1 MLLGYYSHL
10 LQKRWEFLYP
20 SQTRKGTE
28 KQQSPPRLSVS
39 FSSAVT
45 DERHNVFSEIKNT
58 APTFSLGAMKGVR
71 SYLPKNQPE
80 LKLISLEDVA
90 VEPVR
95 WLWYPYIPLGKLSI
109 IHGDPA
115 EGKTTLAL
123 WIAAACSRGLAL
135 PGGETGEPLTVL
147 YQTAEDGLGD
157 TIKPRLLESQADLH
171 HIYTIDET
179 DFPLSMLDRRIGE
192 AIQDTHARLMILDPM
207 QAYLGEK
214 VDMNRANE
222 VRTVMKGLTQVAN
235 QTGCAIV
242 LVGHL
247 NKSQSAN
254 SAQRGLGSMDFRAAA
269 RSVLLVGRLKQ
280 NRDIRVMVHDKSS
293 LAPEGNSRGFTL
305 DNGTL
310 HWQEGYENL
319 TADELLSG
327 RSPDSKLTL
336 AEQLILD
343 TLDKH
348 PVVPAKM
355 MYRLAEQASIS
366 PRTLKEAKRN
376 LTGYVE
382 SVRLANEW
390 NWLRKE

>member
-1 MLLGYYSHL
+1 MLSGYYSHL

-28 KQQSPPRLSVS
+28 KQQSPPRLPVS

-58 APTFSLGAMKGVR
+58 APTFSLGAMKGAR
-71 SYLPKNQPE
+71 SYLPKKQPE
-80 LKLISLEDVA
+80 LKLISLEDVV

-135 PGGETGEPLTVL
+135 PGGENKEPLTVL

-157 TIKPRLLESQADLH
+157 TIKPRLLESKADLQK
-171 HIYTIDET
+171 IYTIDET
-179 DFPLSMLDRRIGE
+179 DFPLSMLDHRIGE
-192 AIQDTHARLMILDPM
+192 AIQDTHAQLMILDPM

-222 VRTVMKGLTQVAN
+222 VRTVMKGLTKVAS

-247 NKSQSAN
+247 NKSQTAN

-269 RSVLLVGRLKQ
+269 RSVLLVGRLK
-280 NRDIRVMVHDKSS
+280 NDRNIRVMVHDKSS
-293 LAPEGNSRGFTL
+293 LAEEGNSRGFTL

-327 RSPDSKLTL
+327 AARGNKVAL
-336 AEQLILD
+336 AEDLIREQLAGG
-343 TLDKH
+343 H
-348 PVVPAKM
+348 PVLANEIYQMAKD
-355 MYRLAEQASIS
+355 AGIS
-366 PRTLKEAKRN
+366 RRTVEMAKRN
-376 LTGYVE
+376 MPDVTA
-382 SVRLANEW
+382 RK
-390 NWLRKE
+390 LRNCWAWSLH

>member
-28 KQQSPPRLSVS
+28 KQQSPPRLPVS

-80 LKLISLEDVA
+80 LKLISLEDVV

-157 TIKPRLLESQADLH
+157 TIKPRLLESKADMQK
-171 HIYTIDET
+171 IYTIDET
-179 DFPLSMLDRRIGE
+179 DFPLSMLDHRIGE
-192 AIQDTHARLMILDPM
+192 AIEKTHAQLMILDPM

-222 VRTVMKGLTQVAN
+222 VRTVMKGLTKVAN

-269 RSVLLVGRLKQ
+269 RSVLLVGRLK
-280 NRDIRVMVHDKSS
+280 NDRDVRVMVHDKSS
-293 LAPEGNSRGFTL
+293 LAPEGNSRAFSL
-305 DNGTL
+305 ENGTL

-327 RSPDSKLTL
+327 AAHGNKVAL
-336 AEQLILD
+336 AEDLIREQLAGGQ
-343 TLDKH
+343 
-348 PVVPAKM
+348 PVLANEIYQMAKD
-355 MYRLAEQASIS
+355 AGIS
-366 PRTLKEAKRN
+366 RRTVEMAKRN
-376 LTGYVE
+376 MPDVTA
-382 SVRLANEW
+382 RK
-390 NWLRKE
+390 LRNCWAWSLY

>member
-1 MLLGYYSHL
+1 M
-10 LQKRWEFLYP
+10 YP

-28 KQQSPPRLSVS
+28 KQQSPPRLPVS

-80 LKLISLEDVA
+80 LKLISLEDVV

-123 WIAAACSRGLAL
+123 WIAAACSRGQAL
-135 PGGETGEPLTVL
+135 PGGETGEPLTIL

-157 TIKPRLLESQADLH
+157 TIKPRLLESKADLQK
-171 HIYTIDET
+171 IYTIDET
-179 DFPLSMLDRRIGE
+179 DFPLSMLDHRIGE
-192 AIQDTHARLMILDPM
+192 AIRDTHAQLMILDPM

-222 VRTVMKGLTQVAN
+222 VRTVMKGLTKVAN

-269 RSVLLVGRLKQ
+269 RSVLLVGRLKN
-280 NRDIRVMVHDKSS
+280 NRDVRVMVHDKSS
-293 LAPEGNSRGFTL
+293 LAPEGNSRAFSL
-305 DNGTL
+305 ENGTL

-327 RSPDSKLTL
+327 AARGNKVAL
-336 AEQLILD
+336 AEDLIREQLAGG
-343 TLDKH
+343 H
-348 PVVPAKM
+348 PVLANEIYQIAKD
-355 MYRLAEQASIS
+355 AGIS
-366 PRTLKEAKRN
+366 RRTVEMAKRN
-376 LTGYVE
+376 MPDVTA
-382 SVRLANEW
+382 RK
-390 NWLRKE
+390 LRNCWAWSLH

>member
-1 MLLGYYSHL
+1 
-10 LQKRWEFLYP
+10 
-20 SQTRKGTE
+20 
-28 KQQSPPRLSVS
+28 
-39 FSSAVT
+39 
-45 DERHNVFSEIKNT
+45 
-58 APTFSLGAMKGVR
+58 MKGVR

-80 LKLISLEDVA
+80 LKLISLEDVV

-123 WIAAACSRGLAL
+123 WIAAACRRGQAL

-179 DFPLSMLDRRIGE
+179 DFPLSMLDHRIGE
-192 AIQDTHARLMILDPM
+192 AIEKTHAQLMILDPM

-222 VRTVMKGLTQVAN
+222 VRTVMKGLTKVAN

-247 NKSQSAN
+247 NKSQSTN

-269 RSVLLVGRLKQ
+269 RSVLLVGRLK
-280 NRDIRVMVHDKSS
+280 NDRGIRVMVHDKSS
-293 LAPEGNSRGFTL
+293 LAPEGNSRAFSL

-310 HWQEGYENL
+310 HWQKGYENL

-348 PVVPAKM
+348 PVVPAKV

>member
-1 MLLGYYSHL
+1 
-10 LQKRWEFLYP
+10 
-20 SQTRKGTE
+20 
-28 KQQSPPRLSVS
+28 
-39 FSSAVT
+39 
-45 DERHNVFSEIKNT
+45 
-58 APTFSLGAMKGVR
+58 
-71 SYLPKNQPE
+71 
-80 LKLISLEDVA
+80 
-90 VEPVR
+90 
-95 WLWYPYIPLGKLSI
+95 
-109 IHGDPA
+109 
-115 EGKTTLAL
+115 
-123 WIAAACSRGLAL
+123 
-135 PGGETGEPLTVL
+135 
-147 YQTAEDGLGD
+147 
-157 TIKPRLLESQADLH
+157 
-171 HIYTIDET
+171 
-179 DFPLSMLDRRIGE
+179 
-192 AIQDTHARLMILDPM
+192 
-207 QAYLGEK
+207 
-214 VDMNRANE
+214 MNRANE
-222 VRTVMKGLTQVAN
+222 VRTVMKGLTKVAN

-269 RSVLLVGRLKQ
+269 RSVLLVGRLK
-280 NRDIRVMVHDKSS
+280 NDRDIRVMVHDKSS
-293 LAPEGNSRGFTL
+293 GPGGNSRAFSL

-343 TLDKH
+343 TLDKQ

>member
-1 MLLGYYSHL
+1 M
-10 LQKRWEFLYP
+10 
-20 SQTRKGTE
+20 
-28 KQQSPPRLSVS
+28 
-39 FSSAVT
+39 
-45 DERHNVFSEIKNT
+45 
-58 APTFSLGAMKGVR
+58 
-71 SYLPKNQPE
+71 PKNQPE

-135 PGGETGEPLTVL
+135 PGGENKEPLTVL

-157 TIKPRLLESQADLH
+157 TIKPRLLESKADMQK
-171 HIYTIDET
+171 IYTIDET
-179 DFPLSMLDRRIGE
+179 DFPLSMLDHRIGE
-192 AIQDTHARLMILDPM
+192 AIRDTQAQLMILDPM

-222 VRTVMKGLTQVAN
+222 VRTVMKGLTKVAN

-269 RSVLLVGRLKQ
+269 RSVLLVGRLK
-280 NRDIRVMVHDKSS
+280 NDRDIRVMVHDKSS
-293 LAPEGNSRGFTL
+293 LAEEGPSRGFTL

-327 RSPDSKLTL
+327 AARGNKVAL
-336 AEQLILD
+336 AEDLIREQLASGQ
-343 TLDKH
+343 
-348 PVVPAKM
+348 PVLANEIYQMAKD
-355 MYRLAEQASIS
+355 AGIS
-366 PRTLKEAKRN
+366 RRTVEMAKRN
-376 LTGYVE
+376 MPDVTA
-382 SVRLANEW
+382 RK
-390 NWLRKE
+390 LRNCWAWSLH

>member
-1 MLLGYYSHL
+1 MYL
-10 LQKRWEFLYP
+10 

-28 KQQSPPRLSVS
+28 KQQSPPRLPVS

-71 SYLPKNQPE
+71 SYLPKKQPE

-95 WLWYPYIPLGKLSI
+95 WLWYPYIPLGKLTI
-109 IHGDPA
+109 IHGDPG

-135 PGGETGEPLTVL
+135 PGGENSEPLTVL

-157 TIKPRLLESQADLH
+157 TIKPRLLESKADMQK
-171 HIYTIDET
+171 IYTIDET
-179 DFPLSMLDRRIGE
+179 DFPLSMLDHRIGE
-192 AIQDTHARLMILDPM
+192 AIEKTHAQLMILDPM

-222 VRTVMKGLTQVAN
+222 VRTVMKGLTKVAN

-247 NKSQSAN
+247 NKSQTAN

-269 RSVLLVGRLKQ
+269 RSVLLVGRLK
-280 NRDIRVMVHDKSS
+280 NDRNIRVMVHDKSS

-327 RSPDSKLTL
+327 AARGNKVAL
-336 AEQLILD
+336 AEDLIREQLAGG
-343 TLDKH
+343 H
-348 PVVPAKM
+348 PVLANEIYQMAKD
-355 MYRLAEQASIS
+355 AGIS
-366 PRTLKEAKRN
+366 RRTVEMAKRN
-376 LTGYVE
+376 MPDVTA
-382 SVRLANEW
+382 RK
-390 NWLRKE
+390 LRNCWAWSLH

>member
-1 MLLGYYSHL
+1 M
-10 LQKRWEFLYP
+10 YP

-28 KQQSPPRLSVS
+28 KQQSPPRLPVS

-123 WIAAACSRGLAL
+123 WIAAACSRGQAL
-135 PGGETGEPLTVL
+135 PGGETGEPLTIL

-157 TIKPRLLESQADLH
+157 TIKPRLLESKADLQK
-171 HIYTIDET
+171 IYTIDET
-179 DFPLSMLDRRIGE
+179 DFPLSMLDHRIGE
-192 AIQDTHARLMILDPM
+192 AIQDTHAQLMILDPM

-222 VRTVMKGLTQVAN
+222 VRTVMKGLTKVAN

-247 NKSQSAN
+247 NKSQTSN

-269 RSVLLVGRLKQ
+269 RSVLLVGRLK
-280 NRDIRVMVHDKSS
+280 NDRDVRVMVHDKSS
-293 LAPEGNSRGFTL
+293 LAPEGNSRAFSL
-305 DNGTL
+305 ENGTL
-310 HWQEGYENL
+310 HWQEGYETL

-327 RSPDSKLTL
+327 AARGNKVAL
-336 AEQLILD
+336 AEDLIREQLAGG
-343 TLDKH
+343 H
-348 PVVPAKM
+348 PVLANEIYQMAKD
-355 MYRLAEQASIS
+355 AGIS
-366 PRTLKEAKRN
+366 RRTVEMAKRN
-376 LTGYVE
+376 MPDVTA
-382 SVRLANEW
+382 RK
-390 NWLRKE
+390 LRNCWAWSLH

>member
-10 LQKRWEFLYP
+10 LQKRWEFLYL

-28 KQQSPPRLSVS
+28 KQQSPPRLPVS

-71 SYLPKNQPE
+71 SYLPKKQPE

-95 WLWYPYIPLGKLSI
+95 WLWYPYIPLGKLTI
-109 IHGDPA
+109 IHGDPG

-135 PGGETGEPLTVL
+135 PGGENSEPLTVL

-157 TIKPRLLESQADLH
+157 TIKPRLLESKADMQK
-171 HIYTIDET
+171 IYTIDET
-179 DFPLSMLDRRIGE
+179 DFPLSMLDHRIGE
-192 AIQDTHARLMILDPM
+192 AIEKTHAQLMILDPM

-222 VRTVMKGLTQVAN
+222 VRNVMKGLTKVASK
-235 QTGCAIV
+235 TGCAIV
-242 LVGHL
+242 LMGHL
-247 NKSQSAN
+247 NKSQTAN

-269 RSVLLVGRLKQ
+269 RSVLLVGRLK
-280 NRDIRVMVHDKSS
+280 NDRNIRVMVHDKSS

-327 RSPDSKLTL
+327 AARGNKVAL
-336 AEQLILD
+336 AEDLIREQLAGG
-343 TLDKH
+343 H
-348 PVVPAKM
+348 PVLANEIYQMAKD
-355 MYRLAEQASIS
+355 AGIS
-366 PRTLKEAKRN
+366 RRTVEMAKRN
-376 LTGYVE
+376 MPDVTA
-382 SVRLANEW
+382 RK
-390 NWLRKE
+390 LRNCWAWSLH

>member
-1 MLLGYYSHL
+1 M
-10 LQKRWEFLYP
+10 YP

-28 KQQSPPRLSVS
+28 KQQSPPRLPVS

-45 DERHNVFSEIKNT
+45 DERHNVFSEIKKT

-71 SYLPKNQPE
+71 NELPKNQPE

-123 WIAAACSRGLAL
+123 WIAAACSRGQAL
-135 PGGETGEPLTVL
+135 PGGENSEPLTVL

-157 TIKPRLLESQADLH
+157 TIKPRLLESQADLQR
-171 HIYTIDET
+171 IYTIDET
-179 DFPLSMLDRRIGE
+179 DFPLSMLDERIGE
-192 AIQDTHARLMILDPM
+192 AIRDTQAQLMILDPL

-247 NKSQSAN
+247 NKSQTAN

-269 RSVLLVGRLKQ
+269 RSVLLVGRLK
-280 NRDIRVMVHDKSS
+280 NDRNIRVMVHDKSS
-293 LAPEGNSRGFTL
+293 LAPEGNSRAFSL
-305 DNGTL
+305 ENGTL
-310 HWQEGYENL
+310 HWQEGYETL

-327 RSPDSKLTL
+327 AARGNKVAL
-336 AEQLILD
+336 AEDLIREQLAGGQ
-343 TLDKH
+343 
-348 PVVPAKM
+348 PVLANEIYQMAKD
-355 MYRLAEQASIS
+355 AGIS
-366 PRTLKEAKRN
+366 RRTVEMAKRN
-376 LTGYVE
+376 MPDVT
-382 SVRLANEW
+382 AKK
-390 NWLRKE
+390 LRNCWAWSLH

>member
-1 MLLGYYSHL
+1 M
-10 LQKRWEFLYP
+10 YP
-20 SQTRKGTE
+20 LQTRKGTE
-28 KQQSPPRLSVS
+28 KQQSPPRLPVS

-80 LKLISLEDVA
+80 LKLISLEDVV

-123 WIAAACSRGLAL
+123 WIAAACSRGQAL
-135 PGGETGEPLTVL
+135 PGGENGEPLTVL

-157 TIKPRLLESQADLH
+157 TIKPRLLESKADMQK
-171 HIYTIDET
+171 IYTIDET
-179 DFPLSMLDRRIGE
+179 DFPLSMLDHRIGE
-192 AIQDTHARLMILDPM
+192 AIEKTHAQLMILDPM

-222 VRTVMKGLTQVAN
+222 VRTVMKGLTKVAN

-269 RSVLLVGRLKQ
+269 RSVLLVGRLK
-280 NRDIRVMVHDKSS
+280 NDRDVRVMVHDKSS
-293 LAPEGNSRGFTL
+293 LAPEGNSRAFSL
-305 DNGTL
+305 ENGTL

-327 RSPDSKLTL
+327 AARGNKVAL
-336 AEQLILD
+336 AEDLIREQLAGGQ
-343 TLDKH
+343 
-348 PVVPAKM
+348 PVLANEIYQMAKD
-355 MYRLAEQASIS
+355 AGIS
-366 PRTLKEAKRN
+366 RRTVEMAKRN
-376 LTGYVE
+376 MPDVTA
-382 SVRLANEW
+382 RK
-390 NWLRKE
+390 LRNCWAWSLH

>member
-1 MLLGYYSHL
+1 M
-10 LQKRWEFLYP
+10 YP

-28 KQQSPPRLSVS
+28 KQQSPPRLPVS

-109 IHGDPA
+109 LHGDPG

-179 DFPLSMLDRRIGE
+179 DFPLSMLDHRIGE
-192 AIQDTHARLMILDPM
+192 AIEKTHAQLMILDPM

-222 VRTVMKGLTQVAN
+222 VRNVMKGLTKVASK
-235 QTGCAIV
+235 TGCAIV
-242 LVGHL
+242 LMGHL
-247 NKSQSAN
+247 NKSQTAN

-269 RSVLLVGRLKQ
+269 RSVLLVGRLK
-280 NRDIRVMVHDKSS
+280 NDRNIRVMVHDKSS
-293 LAPEGNSRGFTL
+293 LAEEGNSRGFTL

-327 RSPDSKLTL
+327 AARGNKVAL
-336 AEQLILD
+336 AEELIREQLAGG
-343 TLDKH
+343 H
-348 PVVPAKM
+348 PVLANEIYQMAKD
-355 MYRLAEQASIS
+355 AGIS
-366 PRTLKEAKRN
+366 RRTVEMAKRN
-376 LTGYVE
+376 MPDVTA
-382 SVRLANEW
+382 RK
-390 NWLRKE
+390 LRNCWAWSLH

>member
-1 MLLGYYSHL
+1 MYL
-10 LQKRWEFLYP
+10 

-28 KQQSPPRLSVS
+28 KQQSPPRLPVS

-71 SYLPKNQPE
+71 SYLPKKQPE

-95 WLWYPYIPLGKLSI
+95 WLWYPYIPLGKLTI
-109 IHGDPA
+109 IHGDPG

-135 PGGETGEPLTVL
+135 PGGENSEPLTVL

-157 TIKPRLLESQADLH
+157 TIKPRLLESQADMQK
-171 HIYTIDET
+171 IYTIDET
-179 DFPLSMLDRRIGE
+179 DFPLSMLDHRIGE
-192 AIQDTHARLMILDPM
+192 AIEKTHAQLMILDPM

-222 VRTVMKGLTQVAN
+222 VRTVMKGLTKVAN

-247 NKSQSAN
+247 NKSQTAN

-269 RSVLLVGRLKQ
+269 RSVLLVGRLK
-280 NRDIRVMVHDKSS
+280 NDRNIRVMVHDKSS

-327 RSPDSKLTL
+327 AARGNKVAL
-336 AEQLILD
+336 AEDLIREQLAGG
-343 TLDKH
+343 H
-348 PVVPAKM
+348 PVLANEIYQMAKD
-355 MYRLAEQASIS
+355 AGIS
-366 PRTLKEAKRN
+366 RRTVEMAKRN
-376 LTGYVE
+376 MPDVTA
-382 SVRLANEW
+382 RK
-390 NWLRKE
+390 LRNCWAWSLH

>member
-1 MLLGYYSHL
+1 M
-10 LQKRWEFLYP
+10 YP

-28 KQQSPPRLSVS
+28 KQQSPPRLPVS

-80 LKLISLEDVA
+80 LKLISLEDVV

-95 WLWYPYIPLGKLSI
+95 WLWYPYIPLGKLTI
-109 IHGDPA
+109 LHGDPG

-123 WIAAACSRGLAL
+123 WIAAACSRGQAL
-135 PGGETGEPLTVL
+135 PGWETGEPLTVL

-157 TIKPRLLESQADLH
+157 TIKPRLLESQADLQK
-171 HIYTIDET
+171 IYTIDET
-179 DFPLSMLDRRIGE
+179 DFPLSMLDHRIGE
-192 AIQDTHARLMILDPM
+192 AIRDTQAQLMILDPM

-222 VRTVMKGLTQVAN
+222 VRTVMKGLTKVAN

-247 NKSQSAN
+247 NKSQTAN

-269 RSVLLVGRLKQ
+269 RSVLLVGRLK
-280 NRDIRVMVHDKSS
+280 NDRDVRVMVHDKSS
-293 LAPEGNSRGFTL
+293 LAEEDPSRGFTL
-305 DNGTL
+305 VNGTL

-319 TADELLSG
+319 TAEKLLSG

-343 TLDKH
+343 TLDKQ

>member
-1 MLLGYYSHL
+1 M
-10 LQKRWEFLYP
+10 YP

-28 KQQSPPRLSVS
+28 KQQSPPRLPVS

-109 IHGDPA
+109 LHGDPG

-179 DFPLSMLDRRIGE
+179 DFPLSMLDHRIGE
-192 AIQDTHARLMILDPM
+192 AIRDTQAQLMILDPL

-222 VRTVMKGLTQVAN
+222 VRNVMKGLTKVASK
-235 QTGCAIV
+235 TGCAIV
-242 LVGHL
+242 LMGHL
-247 NKSQSAN
+247 NKSQTAN

-269 RSVLLVGRLKQ
+269 RSVLLVGRLK
-280 NRDIRVMVHDKSS
+280 NDRNIRVMVHDKSS
-293 LAPEGNSRGFTL
+293 LAEEGNSRGFTL

-327 RSPDSKLTL
+327 AARGNKVAL
-336 AEQLILD
+336 AEELIREQLAGG
-343 TLDKH
+343 H
-348 PVVPAKM
+348 PVLANEIYQMAKD
-355 MYRLAEQASIS
+355 AGIS
-366 PRTLKEAKRN
+366 RRTVEMAKRN
-376 LTGYVE
+376 MPDVTA
-382 SVRLANEW
+382 RK
-390 NWLRKE
+390 LRNCWAWSLH

>member
-1 MLLGYYSHL
+1 MPLGYYSHL

-28 KQQSPPRLSVS
+28 KQQSPPRLPVS

-109 IHGDPA
+109 LHGDPG

-179 DFPLSMLDRRIGE
+179 DFPLSMLDHRIGE
-192 AIQDTHARLMILDPM
+192 AIEKTHAQLMILDPM

-222 VRTVMKGLTQVAN
+222 VRNVMKGLTKVASK
-235 QTGCAIV
+235 TGCAIV
-242 LVGHL
+242 LMGHL
-247 NKSQSAN
+247 NKSQTAN

-269 RSVLLVGRLKQ
+269 RSVLLVGRLK
-280 NRDIRVMVHDKSS
+280 NDRNIRVMVHDKSS
-293 LAPEGNSRGFTL
+293 LAEEGNSRGFTL

-327 RSPDSKLTL
+327 AARGNKVAL
-336 AEQLILD
+336 AEELIREQLAGG
-343 TLDKH
+343 H
-348 PVVPAKM
+348 PVLANEIYQMAKD
-355 MYRLAEQASIS
+355 AGIS
-366 PRTLKEAKRN
+366 RRTVEMAKRN
-376 LTGYVE
+376 MPDVTA
-382 SVRLANEW
+382 RK
-390 NWLRKE
+390 LRNCWAWSLH

>member
-1 MLLGYYSHL
+1 M
-10 LQKRWEFLYP
+10 
-20 SQTRKGTE
+20 
-28 KQQSPPRLSVS
+28 
-39 FSSAVT
+39 
-45 DERHNVFSEIKNT
+45 
-58 APTFSLGAMKGVR
+58 
-71 SYLPKNQPE
+71 PKNQPE
-80 LKLISLEDVA
+80 LKLISLEDVV

-157 TIKPRLLESQADLH
+157 TIKPRLLESKADLQK
-171 HIYTIDET
+171 IYTIDET
-179 DFPLSMLDRRIGE
+179 DFPLSMLDHRIGE
-192 AIQDTHARLMILDPM
+192 AIQDTHAQLMILDPM

-247 NKSQSAN
+247 NKSQTAN

-269 RSVLLVGRLKQ
+269 RSVLLVGRLK
-280 NRDIRVMVHDKSS
+280 NDRDIRVMVHDKSS

-327 RSPDSKLTL
+327 ATHGNKVAL
-336 AEQLILD
+336 AEDLIREQLAGG
-343 TLDKH
+343 H
-348 PVVPAKM
+348 PVLANEIYQLAKD
-355 MYRLAEQASIS
+355 AGIS
-366 PRTLKEAKRN
+366 RRTVEMAKRN
-376 LTGYVE
+376 MPDVTA
-382 SVRLANEW
+382 RK
-390 NWLRKE
+390 LRNCWAWSLH

>member
-1 MLLGYYSHL
+1 M
-10 LQKRWEFLYP
+10 YP

-28 KQQSPPRLSVS
+28 KQQSPPRLPVS

-123 WIAAACSRGLAL
+123 WIAAACSRGQAL
-135 PGGETGEPLTVL
+135 PGGETGEPLTIL

-157 TIKPRLLESQADLH
+157 TIKPRLLESKADLQK
-171 HIYTIDET
+171 IYTIDET
-179 DFPLSMLDRRIGE
+179 DFPLSMLDHRIGE
-192 AIQDTHARLMILDPM
+192 AIQDTHAQLMILDPM

-222 VRTVMKGLTQVAN
+222 VRTVMKGLTKVAN

-247 NKSQSAN
+247 NKSQTAN

-269 RSVLLVGRLKQ
+269 RSVLLVGRLK
-280 NRDIRVMVHDKSS
+280 NDRNIRVMVHDKSS
-293 LAPEGNSRGFTL
+293 LAPEGNSRAFSL
-305 DNGTL
+305 ENGTL
-310 HWQEGYENL
+310 HWQEGYETL

-327 RSPDSKLTL
+327 AARGNKVAL
-336 AEQLILD
+336 AEDLIREQLAGGQ
-343 TLDKH
+343 
-348 PVVPAKM
+348 PVLANEIYQLAKD
-355 MYRLAEQASIS
+355 AGIS
-366 PRTLKEAKRN
+366 RRTVEMAKRN
-376 LTGYVE
+376 MPDVTA
-382 SVRLANEW
+382 RK
-390 NWLRKE
+390 LRNCWAWSLH

>member
-1 MLLGYYSHL
+1 M
-10 LQKRWEFLYP
+10 YP

-28 KQQSPPRLSVS
+28 KQQSPPRLPVS

-80 LKLISLEDVA
+80 LKLISLEVVA

-95 WLWYPYIPLGKLSI
+95 WLWYPYIPLGKLTI
-109 IHGDPA
+109 LHGDPG

-123 WIAAACSRGLAL
+123 WIAAACSRGQAL

-179 DFPLSMLDRRIGE
+179 DFPLSMLDHRIGE
-192 AIQDTHARLMILDPM
+192 AIQDTHAQLMILDPM

-222 VRTVMKGLTQVAN
+222 VRTVMKGLTKVAN

-247 NKSQSAN
+247 NKSKSAN

-269 RSVLLVGRLKQ
+269 RSVLLVGRLK
-280 NRDIRVMVHDKSS
+280 NDRDIRVMVHDKSS
-293 LAPEGNSRGFTL
+293 LAPEGNSRAFSL
-305 DNGTL
+305 ENGTL
-310 HWQEGYENL
+310 HWQKGYENL

-327 RSPDSKLTL
+327 AARGNKVAL
-336 AEQLILD
+336 AEDLIREQLAGG
-343 TLDKH
+343 H
-348 PVVPAKM
+348 PVLANEIYQLAK
-355 MYRLAEQASIS
+355 AAGIS
-366 PRTLKEAKRN
+366 RRTVEMAKRN
-376 LTGYVE
+376 MPDVT
-382 SVRLANEW
+382 AKK
-390 NWLRKE
+390 LRNCWAWSLH

>member
-1 MLLGYYSHL
+1 MPLGYYSHL

-28 KQQSPPRLSVS
+28 KQQSPPRLPVS

-109 IHGDPA
+109 LHGDPG

-179 DFPLSMLDRRIGE
+179 DFPLSMLDHRIGE
-192 AIQDTHARLMILDPM
+192 AIRDTQAQLMILDPL

-222 VRTVMKGLTQVAN
+222 VRNVMKGLTKVASK
-235 QTGCAIV
+235 TGCAIV
-242 LVGHL
+242 LMGHL
-247 NKSQSAN
+247 NKSQTAN

-269 RSVLLVGRLKQ
+269 RSVLLVGRLK
-280 NRDIRVMVHDKSS
+280 NDRNIRVMVHDKSS
-293 LAPEGNSRGFTL
+293 LAEEGNSRGFTL

-327 RSPDSKLTL
+327 AARGNKVAL
-336 AEQLILD
+336 AEELIREQLAGG
-343 TLDKH
+343 H
-348 PVVPAKM
+348 PVLANEIYQMAKD
-355 MYRLAEQASIS
+355 AGIS
-366 PRTLKEAKRN
+366 RRTVEMAKRN
-376 LTGYVE
+376 MPDVTA
-382 SVRLANEW
+382 RK
-390 NWLRKE
+390 LRNCWAWSLH

>member
-28 KQQSPPRLSVS
+28 KQQSPPRLPVS

-123 WIAAACSRGLAL
+123 WIAAACSRGQAL
-135 PGGETGEPLTVL
+135 PGGETGEPLTIL

-157 TIKPRLLESQADLH
+157 TIKPRLLESKADLQK
-171 HIYTIDET
+171 IYTIDET
-179 DFPLSMLDRRIGE
+179 DFPLSMLDHRIGE
-192 AIQDTHARLMILDPM
+192 AIEKTHAQLMILDPM
-207 QAYLGEK
+207 QAYLGDK

-222 VRTVMKGLTQVAN
+222 VRTVMKGLTKVAN

-247 NKSQSAN
+247 NKSQTSN

-269 RSVLLVGRLKQ
+269 RSVLLVGRLK
-280 NRDIRVMVHDKSS
+280 NDRDVRVMVHDKSS
-293 LAPEGNSRGFTL
+293 LAPEGNSRAFSL
-305 DNGTL
+305 ENGTL
-310 HWQEGYENL
+310 HWQEGYETL

-327 RSPDSKLTL
+327 AARGNKVAL
-336 AEQLILD
+336 AEDLIREQLAGG
-343 TLDKH
+343 H
-348 PVVPAKM
+348 PVLANEIYQMAKD
-355 MYRLAEQASIS
+355 AGIS
-366 PRTLKEAKRN
+366 RRTVEMAKRN
-376 LTGYVE
+376 MPDVTA
-382 SVRLANEW
+382 RK
-390 NWLRKE
+390 LRNCWAWSLH

>member
-28 KQQSPPRLSVS
+28 KQQSPPRLPVS

-123 WIAAACSRGLAL
+123 WIAAACSRGQAL
-135 PGGETGEPLTVL
+135 PGGETGEPLTIL

-157 TIKPRLLESQADLH
+157 TIKPRLLESKADLQK
-171 HIYTIDET
+171 IYTIDET
-179 DFPLSMLDRRIGE
+179 DFPLSMLDHRIGE
-192 AIQDTHARLMILDPM
+192 AIQDTHAQLMILDPM

-222 VRTVMKGLTQVAN
+222 VRNVMKGLTKVAS

-247 NKSQSAN
+247 NKSQTAN

-269 RSVLLVGRLKQ
+269 RSVMLVGRLK
-280 NRDIRVMVHDKSS
+280 NDRDIRVMVHDKSS
-293 LAPEGNSRGFTL
+293 LAPEGNSRAFSL

-327 RSPDSKLTL
+327 AARGNKVAL
-336 AEQLILD
+336 AEDLIREQLAGG
-343 TLDKH
+343 H
-348 PVVPAKM
+348 PVLANEIYQLAKD
-355 MYRLAEQASIS
+355 AGIS
-366 PRTLKEAKRN
+366 RRTVEMAKRN
-376 LTGYVE
+376 MPDVTA
-382 SVRLANEW
+382 RK
-390 NWLRKE
+390 LRNCWAWSLH

>member
-1 MLLGYYSHL
+1 M
-10 LQKRWEFLYP
+10 
-20 SQTRKGTE
+20 
-28 KQQSPPRLSVS
+28 
-39 FSSAVT
+39 
-45 DERHNVFSEIKNT
+45 
-58 APTFSLGAMKGVR
+58 
-71 SYLPKNQPE
+71 PKNQPE

-95 WLWYPYIPLGKLSI
+95 WLWYPYIPLGKLTI
-109 IHGDPA
+109 IHGDPG

-123 WIAAACSRGLAL
+123 WIAAACSRGQAL
-135 PGGETGEPLTVL
+135 PGGETGEPLTIL

-157 TIKPRLLESQADLH
+157 TIKPRLLESKADLQK
-171 HIYTIDET
+171 IYTIDET
-179 DFPLSMLDRRIGE
+179 DFLLSMLDHRIGE
-192 AIQDTHARLMILDPM
+192 AIEKTQAQLMILDPM

-222 VRTVMKGLTQVAN
+222 VRTVMKGLTKVAN

-247 NKSQSAN
+247 NKSQTSN

-269 RSVLLVGRLKQ
+269 RSVLLVGRLK
-280 NRDIRVMVHDKSS
+280 NDRDVRVMVHDKSS
-293 LAPEGNSRGFTL
+293 LAPEGNSRAFSL
-305 DNGTL
+305 ENGTL
-310 HWQEGYENL
+310 HWQEGYETL

-348 PVVPAKM
+348 PVVPAKV

-376 LTGYVE
+376 LTGYVA

>member
-28 KQQSPPRLSVS
+28 KQQSPPRLPVS

-123 WIAAACSRGLAL
+123 WIAAACSRGQAL
-135 PGGETGEPLTVL
+135 PGGETGEPLTIL

-157 TIKPRLLESQADLH
+157 TIKPRLLESKADLQK
-171 HIYTIDET
+171 IYTIDET
-179 DFPLSMLDRRIGE
+179 DFPLSMLDHRIGE
-192 AIQDTHARLMILDPM
+192 AIQDTHAQLMILDPM

-222 VRTVMKGLTQVAN
+222 VRTVMKGLTKVAN

-247 NKSQSAN
+247 NKSQTAN

-269 RSVLLVGRLKQ
+269 RSVMLVGRLK
-280 NRDIRVMVHDKSS
+280 NDRDIRVMVHDKSS
-293 LAPEGNSRGFTL
+293 LAPEGNSRAFSL

-327 RSPDSKLTL
+327 AARGNKVAL
-336 AEQLILD
+336 AEDLIREQLAGG
-343 TLDKH
+343 H
-348 PVVPAKM
+348 PVLANEIYQLAK
-355 MYRLAEQASIS
+355 AAGIS
-366 PRTLKEAKRN
+366 RRTVEMAKRN
-376 LTGYVE
+376 MPDVT
-382 SVRLANEW
+382 A
-390 NWLRKE
+390 RKMRNCWAWSLH

>member
-1 MLLGYYSHL
+1 M
-10 LQKRWEFLYP
+10 YP

-123 WIAAACSRGLAL
+123 WIAAAYSRGLAL

-147 YQTAEDGLGD
+147 HQTAEDGLGD
-157 TIKPRLLESQADLH
+157 TIKPRLLESKADLQK
-171 HIYTIDET
+171 IYTIDET
-179 DFPLSMLDRRIGE
+179 DFPLSMLDHRIGE
-192 AIQDTHARLMILDPM
+192 AIEKTQAQLMILDPM

-222 VRTVMKGLTQVAN
+222 VRTVMKGLTKVAN

-269 RSVLLVGRLKQ
+269 RSVLLVGRLK
-280 NRDIRVMVHDKSS
+280 NDRNIRVIVHDKSS
-293 LAPEGNSRGFTL
+293 LAPEGNSRAFSL
-305 DNGTL
+305 ENGTL

-343 TLDKH
+343 TLDKQ

>member
-1 MLLGYYSHL
+1 M
-10 LQKRWEFLYP
+10 YP
-20 SQTRKGTE
+20 LQTRKGTE
-28 KQQSPPRLSVS
+28 KRQSPPRLPVS

-58 APTFSLGAMKGVR
+58 TPTFSLGAMKGVR

-80 LKLISLEDVA
+80 LKLISLEDVV

-123 WIAAACSRGLAL
+123 WIAAACSRGQAL
-135 PGGETGEPLTVL
+135 PGGENGVPLTVL

-157 TIKPRLLESQADLH
+157 TIKPRLLESQADLQK
-171 HIYTIDET
+171 IYTIDET
-179 DFPLSMLDRRIGE
+179 DFPLSMLDHRIGE
-192 AIQDTHARLMILDPM
+192 AIQDTHAQLMILDPM

-269 RSVLLVGRLKQ
+269 RSVLLVGRLKHD
-280 NRDIRVMVHDKSS
+280 RDIRVMVHDKSS
-293 LAPEGNSRGFTL
+293 LAPEGNSRAFSL
-305 DNGTL
+305 ENGTL

-319 TADELLSG
+319 TADALLSG
-327 RSPDSKLTL
+327 VTRGNKVAL
-336 AEQLILD
+336 AEDLIREQLAGG
-343 TLDKH
+343 H
-348 PVVPAKM
+348 PVLANEIYQLAKD
-355 MYRLAEQASIS
+355 AGIS
-366 PRTLKEAKRN
+366 RRTVEMAKRN
-376 LTGYVE
+376 MPDVTA
-382 SVRLANEW
+382 RK
-390 NWLRKE
+390 LRNCWAWSLH